1 MGLKTLDLLKM
12 SGYTIKC
19 EVLECEIFECEL
31 CSNYRQMPERN
42 LLFEG
47 RRKTMSGFP
56 TTETA
61 PVGTSPVQTGSKDT
75 LTLLEEFASLN
86 FMLHTHH
93 PMTHVP
99 VVDTAS
105 TQ

>member
-1 MGLKTLDLLKM
+1 
-12 SGYTIKC
+12 
-19 EVLECEIFECEL
+19 
-31 CSNYRQMPERN
+31 
-42 LLFEG
+42 
-47 RRKTMSGFP
+47 MSGFP

-105 TQ
+105 TQGSINVRMECAEGRIPVTSIA